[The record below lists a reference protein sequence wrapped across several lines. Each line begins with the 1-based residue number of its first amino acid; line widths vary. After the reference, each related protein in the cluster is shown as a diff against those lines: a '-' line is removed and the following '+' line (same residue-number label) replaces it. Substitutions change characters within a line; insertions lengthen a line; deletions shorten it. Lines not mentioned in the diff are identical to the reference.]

1 LNVALSPATLLPIVY
16 GVKEPAKDEALP
28 SALVSIA
35 IGLAFGAWFGV
46 GQLRLPEP
54 LLDVR
59 LFASSAISGALGV
72 LLFAVTALGG
82 VYLLLWI
89 RACRGSSASERS
101 PPAEWS

>member
-1 LNVALSPATLLPIVY
+1 MALSLATLLPIVY
-16 GVKEPAKDEALP
+16 GVKELAKDEALS

-35 IGLAFGAWFGV
+35 IGLAFGTWFVV
-46 GQLRLPEP
+46 GQLRLLEP

-59 LFASSAISGALGV
+59 
-72 LLFAVTALGG
+72 LFAVTALGG